1 VHTPLHFTRI
11 DGEGLRRPASGGSV
25 DGVGSFPRHARVVA
39 IGNFDGVHRGHQLVL
54 ARNALASEG
63 PPLAVLTFDPH
74 PAAALGRA
82 VPKALTTLERKA
94 ELLVRL
100 GVGEVLVQTFD
111 DAFAAL
117 SPERFVLD
125 LLVRDLGARALVVG
139 RNFRFGRARA
149 GDLALLQH
157 LGAEHG
163 FEVRCADLHGDDRGP
178 FSSTRVRDA
187 LARGDIADAT
197 HVLGRPH
204 AFSGV
209 VGRGAQRGRTLGFPT
224 ANVDNVLELV
234 PALGVYAV
242 VVDVINDPGDGRT
255 RALGRGVMNVGVRP
269 TIDASEIRTQEVHL
283 FDKGDPRDVDLYD
296 ATLRVHVIAR
306 IRDEKKFASI
316 DALRAQ
322 IAEDARVAREL
333 TAPLEPTHVH
343 PDGTRAYG

>member
-1 VHTPLHFTRI
+1 MPTPLHSTRI
-11 DGEGLRRPASGGSV
+11 DGLGSL
-25 DGVGSFPRHARVVA
+25 PRHARVVA

-54 ARNALASEG
+54 AHNALPAKGRATEAAGAS
-63 PPLAVLTFDPH
+63 LAVLTFDPH
-74 PAAALGRA
+74 PAAVLGRA
-82 VPKALTTLERKA
+82 MPKALTALDRKA

-100 GVGEVLVQTFD
+100 GVGEVLVKTFD

-139 RNFRFGRARA
+139 RNFRFGRSRG
-149 GDLALLQH
+149 GDLALLQR

-187 LARGDIADAT
+187 LARGDITDAT

-224 ANVDNVLELV
+224 ANVDHVLELV

-242 VVDVINDPGDGRT
+242 VVDVINDPGDGHA

-296 ATLRVHVIAR
+296 ATLRVLVIAR
-306 IRDEKKFASI
+306 IRDEKKFGSI
-316 DALRAQ
+316 DALRTQ
-322 IAEDARVAREL
+322 IADDARIAREL
-333 TAPLEPTHVH
+333 TAAVEPTHVH